1 MSEMDNAMTEAEFRL
16 FADRL
21 HQFTLGLSRKERLF
35 LMAIL
40 ARASTRGDSDNE
52 PALSDPEWA
61 ISAELAFSIWQ
72 SMSTLGRS
80 IGVNPL
86 PLPATEHQP

>member
-1 MSEMDNAMTEAEFRL
+1 MTEAEFRV

-21 HQFTLGLSRKERLF
+21 HQFALTLSRKERLF

-40 ARASTRGDSDNE
+40 ARASSRGDSDVE
-52 PALSDPEWA
+52 TDPSDPEWA

-72 SMSTLGRS
+72 SMSSLGRS
-80 IGVNPL
+80 IGANPL
-86 PLPATEHQP
+86 PLPATET